1 MIDNKQV
8 RVIDDE
14 GNNLGVMKT
23 ADAIGKAQDVGLD
36 LVEVSPKADPPVCRI
51 MNYGKYKYV
60 EQKRKAEAR
69 KKQKTINIK
78 EIKLRPGIEQ
88 NDYDLKM
95 KSARKFLDAGDKVK
109 VTLRYRGRE
118 MAHQEI
124 GMALLQRVKDDMVD
138 VAKIE
143 HEPSMEGRQTVMILA
158 PAPQK

>member
-23 ADAIGKAQDVGLD
+23 VDAIDKAADVGLD
-36 LVEVSPKADPPVCRI
+36 LVEVSPKTDPPVCRI

-60 EQKRKAEAR
+60 KQKRKAEAR

-124 GMALLQRVKDDMVD
+124 GMALLQRVKEDITDI
-138 VAKIE
+138 AKIE
-143 HEPSMEGRQTVMILA
+143 HEPSMEGRQAVMILA
-158 PAPQK
+158 PQK

>member
-23 ADAIGKAQDVGLD
+23 VDAIDKAADVGLD
-36 LVEVSPKADPPVCRI
+36 LVEVSPKTDPPVCRI

-124 GMALLQRVKDDMVD
+124 GMALLQRVKEDITDI
-138 VAKIE
+138 AKIE
-143 HEPSMEGRQTVMILA
+143 HEPSMEGRQAVMILA
-158 PAPQK
+158 PQK